1 MDSDSWIRAAACGDL
16 VDGEALAVPAPDG
29 RDRLK
34 VGQRYEGEERT
45 HHALSSQEALKRM

>member
-1 MDSDSWIRAAACGDL
+1 MCDL
-16 VDGEALAVPAPDG
+16 ADGEALAVPAPDG

-45 HHALSSQEALKRM
+45 HHVLSSQEALKRM